1 MTVTRADFLMHGR
14 LDNFRARLTTLLV
27 ELDKL
32 IRGQMEAANQEKLG
46 GSGTISYGTIP
57 PTWNLAWKS
66 HGRQYD
72 ATLMAFQQGGAF
84 VVHGRL
90 GLNRPFRN
98 DPRAR
103 DRDIATVRQE
113 IVDQIVVDETVS

>member
-14 LDNFRARLTTLLV
+14 LDNFRARLTALLV

-32 IRGQMEAANQEKLG
+32 VRLQMEAANQEKLAG
-46 GSGTISYGTIP
+46 KGTVSYGTIP
-57 PTWNLAWKS
+57 PTWNLAWKTG
-66 HGRQYD
+66 GRPYD
-72 ATLMAFQQGGAF
+72 ATLMAFQQGGAW

-98 DPRAR
+98 EKRSRER
-103 DRDIATVRQE
+103 DVATIRQE
-113 IVDQIVVDETVS
+113 IIDQIVVDETVS

>member
-14 LDNFRARLTTLLV
+14 LDNFRARLTALLI

-32 IRGQMEAANQEKLG
+32 VRVQMEAANQDRLG
-46 GSGTISYGTIP
+46 GKGTISYGTIP
-57 PTWNLAWKS
+57 PRWNLAWKT
-66 HGRQYD
+66 RDRPYD
-72 ATLMAFQQGGAF
+72 ATLMAFQQGGAW

-98 DPRAR
+98 ERHVR
-103 DRDIATVRQE
+103 ERDIAAIRQE
-113 IVDQIVVDETVS
+113 IVDQIVNDETVS

>member
-14 LDNFRARLTTLLV
+14 LDNFRARLTALLV

-32 IRGQMEAANQEKLG
+32 IRAQMEAANQEMLAG
-46 GSGTISYGTIP
+46 TGTISYGTVP
-57 PTWNLAWKS
+57 PAWNLAWKAR
-66 HGRQYD
+66 GRPYD
-72 ATLMAFQQGGAF
+72 ATLMAFQQGGAW

-98 DPRAR
+98 DPRAKE
-103 DRDIATVRQE
+103 RDIAAIRQE

>member
-27 ELDKL
+27 ELDTL
-32 IRGQMEAANQEKLG
+32 IRGQMEAASQEKLG
-46 GSGTISYGTIP
+46 GGGTISYGTIP

-66 HGRQYD
+66 HGRPYD

-98 DPRAR
+98 DPRAK
-103 DRDIATVRQE
+103 DRDIAAIRQE
-113 IVDQIVVDETVS
+113 IIDQIVVDDTVS